1 MTNVTTVYEEHKTI
15 MRRALIDPVTNETVF
30 TFLSEFNKPST
41 GRLNCVFLNVIKDV
55 KTYNMVE

>member
-41 GRLNCVFLNVIKDV
+41 GRLNCVFFKCH
-55 KTYNMVE
+55 